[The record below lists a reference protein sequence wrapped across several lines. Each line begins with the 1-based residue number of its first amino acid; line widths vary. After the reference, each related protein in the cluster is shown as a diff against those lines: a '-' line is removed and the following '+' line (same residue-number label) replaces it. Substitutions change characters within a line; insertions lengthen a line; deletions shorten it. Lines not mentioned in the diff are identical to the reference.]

1 MNQMKRILASLLAV
15 SMLAFASGCGGSSSA
30 PASSAPASSAPAS
43 SAPAS
48 SEAPAQSQSAESTP
62 APSEVASA
70 TPERSEGSAW
80 FGASSDPLPAI
91 AVEDLKV
98 GVIHITDPAEGSGY
112 TYTHDQGIVGMQENI
127 GLKPEQIIRKNN
139 VNDQDASAIETAILE
154 CIEEG
159 CQVIFA
165 TSWGY
170 MDTCEAIAEEY
181 PEVILSHGTGYKS
194 NGANFNN
201 YFGRIYQA
209 RYLTGIAAG
218 LKTKTNKIGYVAAQ
232 NSENSEVT
240 GGCDAF
246 AMGVYS
252 VNPDAEVY
260 VKVTGSWFDPEGEK
274 QAAEALIAEGCDVIG
289 QHCDTPNPQ
298 LAAEEKGVWGV
309 GYNSDMSKDAPKA
322 VLTSTVWDWSAYYTA
337 AVQRVIAGEWNG
349 QNYFGGMADG
359 LVAYSPLSDLCEEGT
374 AEAIDAV
381 QQKIMSGEWDVFTG
395 PIEDNQGNVVCA
407 EGEKLDDA
415 TITGGIN
422 WYFKN
427 VTVK

>member
-15 SMLAFASGCGGSSSA
+15 SMLAFASGCGGS
-30 PASSAPASSAPAS
+30 SSAPASSAPAS

-80 FGASSDPLPAI
+80 FGASSDPLPSI

-374 AEAIDAV
+374 AEAMDAV

>member
-15 SMLAFASGCGGSSSA
+15 SMLAFASGCGGS
-30 PASSAPASSAPAS
+30 SSAPASSAPAS

-422 WYFKN
+422 W
-427 VTVK
+427 

>member
-15 SMLAFASGCGGSSSA
+15 SMLAFASGCGGS
-30 PASSAPASSAPAS
+30 SSAPASSAPAS

-127 GLKPEQIIRKNN
+127 GLKPEQIIRKNH